1 MQVTPDSKVLVQ
13 GITEPLGL
21 FHAARM
27 KAYGTNV
34 VAGVSPGQGGKAVY
48 DIPVFDLVEQALSSV
63 GPVDTSIIFTPRYQA
78 LDAALEAMAAGIRQI
93 IIITCGIPPLDRV
106 QLVKKAQAT
115 KTLVLGPSCS
125 GIIVPGKV
133 LLGIHATQFYTP
145 GCVGII
151 SRSGS
156 LTDEVALELSQS
168 GLGQSISVGMG
179 NGAIAGSS
187 FLQWLPILDKDKKT
201 EAIVLVG
208 QTGIGGEEAAAEF
221 IAECIDKPVIAYI
234 AGRHAPGQ
242 KYPGE
247 ADAIITAQLN
257 QPFEAKTAEGKI
269 AAFKKAKIPVAVRPS
284 QIPQL
289 VKKALKK

>member
-1 MQVTPDSKVLVQ
+1 MQVTPDSRVLIQ

-21 FHAARM
+21 FHSTRM

-34 VAGVSPGQGGKAVY
+34 VAGVSPGQGGTAVS

-63 GPVDTSIIFTPRYQA
+63 GAIDISIIFTARYQA
-78 LDAALEAMAAGIRQI
+78 LDAALEAMVAGIRQI
-93 IIITCGIPPLDRV
+93 ILITNGIPPLDRV
-106 QLVKKAQAT
+106 QLVKKAQVT
-115 KTLVLGPSCS
+115 KSLVLGPSCS

-145 GCVGII
+145 GSVGII

-156 LTDEVALELSQS
+156 LTDEVALELTQS
-168 GLGQSISVGMG
+168 GLGQSIVVGMG

-187 FLQWLPILDKDKKT
+187 FLQWLPILNKDKKT
-201 EAIVLVG
+201 EVIVLVG
-208 QTGIGGEEAAAEF
+208 QPGIGGEEAAAQY
-221 IAECIDKPVIAYI
+221 AADAIDKPVIAYI
-234 AGRHAPGQ
+234 AGRHAPQ
-242 KYPGE
+242 PKYPGE
-247 ADAIITAQLN
+247 TDAIITAQLD
-257 QPFEAKTAEGKI
+257 QPAEAKTAEGKI
-269 AAFKKAKIPVAVRPS
+269 AAFKKAKIPVALRPS

>member
-1 MQVTPDSKVLVQ
+1 MQATPESKVLIQ

-34 VAGVSPGQGGKAVY
+34 VAGVSPGQGGKTVH

-63 GPVDTSIIFTPRYQA
+63 GQIDISIVFTPRYQA
-78 LDAALEAMAAGIRQI
+78 LDAALEAMAAGIKQI

-133 LLGIHATQFYTP
+133 LLGIHAAQLYTP
-145 GCVGII
+145 GSVGII
-151 SRSGS
+151 SRSGT
-156 LTDEVALELSQS
+156 LTDEVALELTQA
-168 GLGQSISVGMG
+168 GLGQSIAVGMG

-187 FLQWLPILDKDKKT
+187 FLQWLPILNKDKKT

-208 QTGIGGEEAAAEF
+208 QTGIGGEEAAAEY
-221 IAECIDKPVIAYI
+221 IAEALDKPAIAYI
-234 AGRHAPGQ
+234 VGRHAFQYKSSG
-242 KYPGE
+242 G
-247 ADAIITAQLN
+247 ADAIITAQLA
-257 QPFEAKTAEGKI
+257 QPIADKTAEAKI

-284 QIPQL
+284 QIPHL
-289 VKKALKK
+289 VKKAIKK